1 MNLREHLIVLIETY
15 AKAKG
20 NSPSHVGALLFSS
33 GVKYRQLCEGR
44 DITVG
49 RLESAVR
56 WLSDNW
62 PADLPWP
69 EGIARPAAKTP
80 NEGEA
85 A

>member
-33 GVKYRQLCEGR
+33 GVKYRQLCEGK

-56 WLSDNW
+56 WLSDNLSLIHISE
-62 PADLPWP
+62 PT
-69 EGIARPAAKTP
+69 RPCGTSRMPSSA
-80 NEGEA
+80 
-85 A
+85 